1 VVSPRSTQLGD
12 YTLLIVFP
20 EDKAQVEAIGLL
32 DSDEQCEEVNLEEDI
47 DTEEFWNQPETLRDL
62 QRLLT
67 TSISSSSF
75 LESEESLPAR
85 PVATTSRNIFGRK
98 KSAPVPAV
106 IPKRQQIEVKASQE
120 DMAYRIESEFGLYE
134 TLTKPAIVVRVDTR
148 A

>member
-1 VVSPRSTQLGD
+1 MSLKD
-12 YTLLIVFP
+12 KILLITIS
-20 EDKAQVEAIGLL
+20 EDKTQIEAMGLL
-32 DSDEQCEEVNLEEDI
+32 DSDEQCEEVILEDNI

-85 PVATTSRNIFGRK
+85 SVATIPRKIFGRK
-98 KSAPVPAV
+98 KSAPTPAV
-106 IPKRQQIEVKASQE
+106 IPKRQQIEVKTSQE
-120 DMAYRIESEFGLYE
+120 DMVYRIESEFGLYE
-134 TLTKPAIVVRVDTR
+134 TLTKPASVVRVNTK